1 MENAKNRLVRAISN
15 GKIRR
20 KEADER
26 IMEKKNR
33 RYEKRHNQ
41 IRRKKTDERIMERKT
56 EDMRQTQS
64 DKEKESR

>member
-1 MENAKNRLVRAISN
+1 LENAKNRLVRAISN

-33 RYEKRHNQ
+33 RYE
-41 IRRKKTDERIMERKT
+41 TDTTNMIEIETMERKK
-56 EDMRQTQS
+56 S
-64 DKEKESR
+64 K